1 MEENNNRNINNMPS
15 QKSIFEQDIEMKQN
29 LIKSTII
36 DKNYDKNAFFNFCMD
51 KKKEGGDDLANW
63 TVEELTST
71 INEFCEE
78 QNKIRLN
85 NQMLEEQYKRQRE
98 MAQNIQLN
106 MGAINQNYNPNY
118 NPNYPQNNQQPRLQ
132 NLSSIEFN
140 CNILTKSSLNGKQIK
155 VNIQNPK
162 PVEMGFFSSN
172 YIVYEIETNIL
183 PDKIKWLVNRR
194 YSDFINLRTA
204 LQYQFPHNLIPPLP
218 GKKIGGRRFE
228 LDFVS
233 KRMHFLNEFLNNL
246 VAVEEYKA
254 SDFLVSFLSITDR
267 NQYEYKMKEVNNYTK
282 PPMYIEDVRTLTG
295 KVKIFNDN
303 NLNEQYFSNVQ
314 NYFKLQNQLL
324 EKLNED
330 LKFFYKTMS
339 AAVTHLENVQK
350 DFEFLHLLNSQVHM
364 KEDIVKSY
372 EQLGIFFK
380 NWKNIIFNQN
390 DVIRRK
396 VKDFY
401 KYVRMEGEAYLEL
414 FVKRDEIQNK
424 FNSENKRLQ
433 DKKDKLWAQMDISKW
448 EILEDFGKIDRV
460 LLVRDKIYGCSKMCT
475 NETNNLNNLHKK
487 LGYVNK
493 CSIDEL
499 KRLVNKYKNTFV
511 DNIKAF
517 SQDLYPIINDAL
529 NVWSQMASSI
539 EDKHE

>member
-1 MEENNNRNINNMPS
+1 MEENNNKNINNMPS

-36 DKNYDKNAFFNFCMD
+36 DKNYDKNAFFIFFMN

-63 TVEELTST
+63 SVEELTST

-85 NQMLEEQYKRQRE
+85 NQILEEQYKRQRE

-118 NPNYPQNNQQPRLQ
+118 NPNYPQNNQQQRPQ

-140 CNILTKSSLNGKQIK
+140 CNILAKSNLNGKQIK

-183 PDKIKWLVNRR
+183 TDKVKWLVNRR
-194 YSDFINLRTA
+194 YSDFLNLRAA
-204 LQYQFPHNLIPPLP
+204 LQCQFPHNLIPPLP

-246 VAVEEYKA
+246 VAIEEYKA
-254 SDFLVSFLSITDR
+254 SDFLVSFLSIADR
-267 NQYEYKMKEVNNYTK
+267 NQFEYKMKEVNNYAN

-303 NLNEQYFSNVQ
+303 NLNDQYFSNVQ
-314 NYFKLQNQLL
+314 NYFKLQNQ
-324 EKLNED
+324 
-330 LKFFYKTMS
+330 F
-339 AAVTHLENVQK
+339 LENVQK

-424 FNSENKRLQ
+424 FNSDNKKLQ

-493 CSIDEL
+493 CCIDEL

-529 NVWSQMASSI
+529 NVWSQMASAI

>member
-1 MEENNNRNINNMPS
+1 MEENNNKINNNMPS

-36 DKNYDKNAFFNFCMD
+36 DKNYDKNAFFNFCMN

-63 TVEELTST
+63 TIEELNST

-78 QNKIRLN
+78 QNKILLN
-85 NQMLEEQYKRQRE
+85 NQMIEEQYKRQRE
-98 MAQNIQLN
+98 LAQNIHLN
-106 MGAINQNYNPNY
+106 MGDFNQNYSY
-118 NPNYPQNNQQPRLQ
+118 YQNQNLNQNQKPQ

-140 CNILTKSSLNGKQIK
+140 CNVLPKTILNNKQIK
-155 VNIQNPK
+155 VTIQNPK

-183 PDKIKWLVNRR
+183 NDKIKWLVNRR

-204 LQYQFPHNLIPPLP
+204 LQNQFPNNLIPPLP

-246 VAVEEYKA
+246 VAVEEFKA
-254 SDFLVSFLSITDR
+254 SDFLIAFLSIADR
-267 NQYEYKMKEVNNYTK
+267 SQFEYKMKEINNLPL
-282 PPMYIEDVRTLTG
+282 PPMYIEDIKTLSG
-295 KVKIFNDN
+295 KIKIFNDN
-303 NLNEQYFSNVQ
+303 NLNDQYFSNVQ

-330 LKFFYKTMS
+330 LKFFYKTMN
-339 AAVTHLENVQK
+339 AAVTNLENVQK

-372 EQLGIFFK
+372 EELCIFFK

-390 DVIRRK
+390 DVIRRR

-414 FVKRDEIQNK
+414 FIKRDEIQNK
-424 FNSENKRLQ
+424 FNGENKRLQ
-433 DKKDKLWAQMDISKW
+433 AKKDKLWAQMDISKW
-448 EILEDFGKIDRV
+448 EILEDFGRIDRV
-460 LLVRDKIYGCSKMCT
+460 LLVRDKVYGCSKMCT
-475 NETNNLNNLHKK
+475 TETNNLNNLHKK

-493 CSIDEL
+493 CCIDEL
-499 KRLVNKYKNTFV
+499 KRLVNKYKNSFV

-517 SQDLYPIINDAL
+517 SGDLYPIINDAL
-529 NVWSQMASSI
+529 NVWSQMASAI
-539 EDKHE
+539 EDKH

>member
-1 MEENNNRNINNMPS
+1 MEEKNINSISVNNMPS
-15 QKSIFEQDIEMKQN
+15 QKSIFEQDIEMKQKI
-29 LIKSTII
+29 IKSAII
-36 DKNYDKNAFFNFCMD
+36 DKNYDKNAFFYFCMN

-63 TVEELTST
+63 TIEELNST

-78 QNKIRLN
+78 QNKLILN
-85 NQMLEEQYKRQRE
+85 KKILEEQYQRQKE

-106 MGAINQNYNPNY
+106 MNDMNQNYNYREQYQNK
-118 NPNYPQNNQQPRLQ
+118 NNQ
-132 NLSSIEFN
+132 NISSIEFN
-140 CNILTKSSLNGKQIK
+140 CNILPKNNLNDKEIK
-155 VNIQNPK
+155 ILIKNPK
-162 PVEMGFFSSN
+162 PIETGFFSSN
-172 YIVYEIETNIL
+172 YIIYEIETFIIKDN
-183 PDKIKWLVNRR
+183 IKWVVNRR

-204 LQYQFPHNLIPPLP
+204 LQNQFPHKLIPPLP

-246 VAVEEYKA
+246 VAIEEFKT
-254 SDFLVSFLSITDR
+254 SDFLVAFLSFVDR
-267 NQYEYKMKEVNNYTK
+267 AQFEFKMKEINNI
-282 PPMYIEDVRTLTG
+282 PCEPMYIEDIKTLTG
-295 KVKIFNDN
+295 KIKIFNDN
-303 NLNEQYFSNVQ
+303 NINEQYFSNVQ

-330 LKFFYKTMS
+330 LKYFYKTINT
-339 AAVTHLENVQK
+339 AVAHLENVQK

-390 DVIRRK
+390 DIIRKR

-401 KYVRMEGEAYLEL
+401 KYVKMEGEAYLEL
-414 FVKRDEIQNK
+414 YKSRDDIQNR
-424 FNSENKRLQ
+424 FNNDFKKLQ
-433 DKKDKLWAQMDISKW
+433 SKKDKLWAQMDISKW
-448 EILEDFGKIDRV
+448 EILEDFGRIDRV
-460 LLVRDKIYGCSKMCT
+460 LLVRDKLYACSKMCT
-475 NETNNLNNLHKK
+475 TETNNLNNLQKK

-499 KRLVNKYKNTFV
+499 KKLVNKYKNSFV
-511 DNIKAF
+511 DNIKDF
-517 SQDLYPIINDAL
+517 SSDLYPIINDAL
-529 NVWSQMASSI
+529 NVWSQMASAI
-539 EDKHE
+539 EDKKE

>member
-1 MEENNNRNINNMPS
+1 MEENNINKINNMPS

-29 LIKSTII
+29 LIKAAII
-36 DKNYDKNAFFNFCMD
+36 DKNYDKNAFFNFCMN

-71 INEFCEE
+71 INEFVEE
-78 QNKIRLN
+78 QNKIILN
-85 NQMLEEQYKRQRE
+85 NQMIEEQYRRQRE
-98 MAQNIQLN
+98 MAQNIRLN
-106 MGAINQNYNPNY
+106 MGEINQNYQNQNQQQK
-118 NPNYPQNNQQPRLQ
+118 PQNLA
-132 NLSSIEFN
+132 SIEFN
-140 CNILTKSSLNGKQIK
+140 CNILPKSNLNGKQIK

-183 PDKIKWLVNRR
+183 PDKVRWLVNRR

-204 LQYQFPHNLIPPLP
+204 LQSQFPNLLIPPLP

-246 VAVEEYKA
+246 VAVEEFKA
-254 SDFLVSFLSITDR
+254 SDFLVSFLSTVDR
-267 NQYEYKMKEVNNYTK
+267 AQFEYKMKEINNYQTE
-282 PPMYIEDVRTLTG
+282 PMYIEEIKTLSG
-295 KVKIFNDN
+295 KIKIFNDN

-324 EKLNED
+324 EKLNLD
-330 LKFFYKTMS
+330 LKFFYKTMN
-339 AAVTHLENVQK
+339 AAVTNLENVQK

-390 DVIRRK
+390 DVIRRR

-414 FVKRDEIQNK
+414 FVKRDDIQNK
-424 FNSENKRLQ
+424 FNSENKRLTA
-433 DKKDKLWAQMDISKW
+433 KKDKLWAQMDISKW
-448 EILEDFGKIDRV
+448 EILEDFGRIDRV
-460 LLVRDKIYGCSKMCT
+460 LLVRDKVYGCSKMCT
-475 NETNNLNNLHKK
+475 TETNNLINLQKK

-517 SQDLYPIINDAL
+517 SGDLYPIINDAL
-529 NVWSQMASSI
+529 NVWSNMASSI
-539 EDKHE
+539 EDKHK

>member
-1 MEENNNRNINNMPS
+1 MEENNNKINNNMPS

-36 DKNYDKNAFFNFCMD
+36 DKNYDKNAFFNFCMN

-63 TVEELTST
+63 TIEELNST

-78 QNKIRLN
+78 QNKILLN
-85 NQMLEEQYKRQRE
+85 NQMIEEQYKRQRE
-98 MAQNIQLN
+98 MAQNIHLN
-106 MGAINQNYNPNY
+106 MGDFNQNYSYYQNPNQ
-118 NPNYPQNNQQPRLQ
+118 NQQKPQNLT
-132 NLSSIEFN
+132 SIEFN
-140 CNILTKSSLNGKQIK
+140 CNILPKTMLNNKQIK
-155 VNIQNPK
+155 VTIQNPK

-172 YIVYEIETNIL
+172 YIVYEIETYIL
-183 PDKIKWLVNRR
+183 PDKVRWLVNRR

-204 LQYQFPHNLIPPLP
+204 LQNQFPNNLIPPLP

-246 VAVEEYKA
+246 VAVEEFKA
-254 SDFLVSFLSITDR
+254 SDFLIAFLSIADR
-267 NQYEYKMKEVNNYTK
+267 SQFEYKMKEINNLPL
-282 PPMYIEDVRTLTG
+282 PPMYIEDIKTLSG
-295 KVKIFNDN
+295 KIKIFNDN
-303 NLNEQYFSNVQ
+303 NLNDQYFSNVQ

-330 LKFFYKTMS
+330 LKFFFKTMN
-339 AAVTHLENVQK
+339 AAVTNLENVQK

-372 EQLGIFFK
+372 EELGIFFK

-390 DVIRRK
+390 DVIRKR

-433 DKKDKLWAQMDISKW
+433 AKKDKLWAQMDISKW
-448 EILEDFGKIDRV
+448 EILEDFGRIDRV
-460 LLVRDKIYGCSKMCT
+460 LLVRDKVYGCSKMCT
-475 NETNNLNNLHKK
+475 TETNNLNNLHKK

-493 CSIDEL
+493 CCIDEL
-499 KRLVNKYKNTFV
+499 KRLVNKYKNSFV

-517 SQDLYPIINDAL
+517 SGDLYPIINDAL
-529 NVWSQMASSI
+529 NVWSQMASAI
-539 EDKHE
+539 EDKH

>member
-1 MEENNNRNINNMPS
+1 MEENQNKINNNMPS
-15 QKSIFEQDIEMKQN
+15 QKSIFDQDIEMKQN

-36 DKNYDKNAFFNFCMD
+36 DKNYDKNAFFNFCMN

-63 TVEELTST
+63 TMEELNST

-78 QNKIRLN
+78 QNKIILN
-85 NQMLEEQYKRQRE
+85 NQMLEEQYRRQRE

-106 MGAINQNYNPNY
+106 MGDINQNYQNYQNYQNP
-118 NPNYPQNNQQPRLQ
+118 QSQKVQ

-140 CNILTKSSLNGKQIK
+140 CNILQKSILNGKQIK
-155 VNIQNPK
+155 VTIKNPK

-183 PDKIKWLVNRR
+183 NDKIKWIVNRR

-204 LQYQFPHNLIPPLP
+204 LQNQFPHNLIPPLP

-246 VAVEEYKA
+246 VAIEEFKT
-254 SDFLVSFLSITDR
+254 SDFLVSFLSLVDR
-267 NQYEYKMKEVNNYTK
+267 SQFDYKMKEINNLPS
-282 PPMYIEDVRTLTG
+282 PPMYIEDIKTLSG
-295 KVKIFNDN
+295 KIKIFNDN
-303 NLNEQYFSNVQ
+303 SLNEQYFSNVQ

-330 LKFFYKTMS
+330 LKLFYKTINAS
-339 AAVTHLENVQK
+339 VTHLENVQK

-372 EQLGIFFK
+372 EELGIFFK

-390 DVIRRK
+390 DIIRKR

-414 FVKRDEIQNK
+414 FIKRDEIQNK
-424 FNSENKRLQ
+424 FNTENKRLQ
-433 DKKDKLWAQMDISKW
+433 AKKDKLWAQMDISKW
-448 EILEDFGKIDRV
+448 EILEDFGRIDRV
-460 LLVRDKIYGCSKMCT
+460 LLVRDKVYGCSKMCT
-475 NETNNLNNLHKK
+475 TETNNLNNLHKK

-499 KRLVNKYKNTFV
+499 KRLVNKYKNSFA

-517 SQDLYPIINDAL
+517 SGDLYPIINDAL

-539 EDKHE
+539 EDKH

>member
-1 MEENNNRNINNMPS
+1 MEENNNKINNNMPS

-36 DKNYDKNAFFNFCMD
+36 DKNYDKNAFFNFCMN

-63 TVEELTST
+63 TIEELNST

-78 QNKIRLN
+78 QNKILLN
-85 NQMLEEQYKRQRE
+85 NQMIEEQYKRQRE
-98 MAQNIQLN
+98 LAQNIHLN
-106 MGAINQNYNPNY
+106 MGDFNQNYSY
-118 NPNYPQNNQQPRLQ
+118 YQNQNLNQNQKPQ

-140 CNILTKSSLNGKQIK
+140 CNVLPKTILNNKQIK
-155 VNIQNPK
+155 VTIQNPK

-183 PDKIKWLVNRR
+183 NDKIKWLVNRR

-204 LQYQFPHNLIPPLP
+204 LQNQFPNNLIPPLP

-246 VAVEEYKA
+246 VAVEEFKA
-254 SDFLVSFLSITDR
+254 SDFLIAFLSIADR
-267 NQYEYKMKEVNNYTK
+267 SQFEYKMKEINNLPL
-282 PPMYIEDVRTLTG
+282 PPMYIEDIKTLSG
-295 KVKIFNDN
+295 KIKIFNDN
-303 NLNEQYFSNVQ
+303 NLNDQYFSNVQ

-330 LKFFYKTMS
+330 LKFFYKTMN
-339 AAVTHLENVQK
+339 AAVTNLENVQK

-372 EQLGIFFK
+372 EELCIFFK

-390 DVIRRK
+390 DVIRRR

-414 FVKRDEIQNK
+414 FIKRDEIQNK
-424 FNSENKRLQ
+424 FNAENKRLQ
-433 DKKDKLWAQMDISKW
+433 AKKDKLWAQMDISKW
-448 EILEDFGKIDRV
+448 EILEDFGRIDRV
-460 LLVRDKIYGCSKMCT
+460 LLVRDKVYGCSKMCT
-475 NETNNLNNLHKK
+475 TETNNLNNLHKK

-493 CSIDEL
+493 CCIDEL
-499 KRLVNKYKNTFV
+499 KRLVNKYKNSFV

-517 SQDLYPIINDAL
+517 SGDLYPIINDAL
-529 NVWSQMASSI
+529 NVWSQMASAI
-539 EDKHE
+539 EDKH

>member
-1 MEENNNRNINNMPS
+1 MEENQNKINNNMPS
-15 QKSIFEQDIEMKQN
+15 QKSIFDQDIEMKQN

-36 DKNYDKNAFFNFCMD
+36 DKNYDKNAFFNFCMN

-63 TVEELTST
+63 TMEELNST

-78 QNKIRLN
+78 QNKIILN
-85 NQMLEEQYKRQRE
+85 NQMLEEQYRRQRE

-106 MGAINQNYNPNY
+106 MGDINQNYQNYQNYQNP
-118 NPNYPQNNQQPRLQ
+118 QSQKVQ

-140 CNILTKSSLNGKQIK
+140 CNILQKSILNGKQIK
-155 VNIQNPK
+155 VTIKNPK

-183 PDKIKWLVNRR
+183 NDKIKWIVNRR

-204 LQYQFPHNLIPPLP
+204 LQNQFPNNLIPPLP

-246 VAVEEYKA
+246 VAIEEFKT
-254 SDFLVSFLSITDR
+254 SDFLVSFLSLVDR
-267 NQYEYKMKEVNNYTK
+267 SQFDYKMKEINNLPA
-282 PPMYIEDVRTLTG
+282 PPMYIEDIKTLSG
-295 KVKIFNDN
+295 KIKIFNDN
-303 NLNEQYFSNVQ
+303 SLNEQYFSNVQ

-330 LKFFYKTMS
+330 LKSFYKTINAS
-339 AAVTHLENVQK
+339 VTHLENVQK

-372 EQLGIFFK
+372 EELGIFFK

-390 DVIRRK
+390 DIIRKR

-414 FVKRDEIQNK
+414 FIKRDEIQNK
-424 FNSENKRLQ
+424 FNTENKRLQ
-433 DKKDKLWAQMDISKW
+433 AKKDKLWAQMDISKW
-448 EILEDFGKIDRV
+448 EILEDFGRIDRV

-475 NETNNLNNLHKK
+475 TETNNLNNLHKK

-493 CSIDEL
+493 CCIDEL
-499 KRLVNKYKNTFV
+499 KRLVNKYKNSFV

-517 SQDLYPIINDAL
+517 SGDLYPIINDAL
-529 NVWSQMASSI
+529 NVWSQMASAI
-539 EDKHE
+539 EDKH

>member
-1 MEENNNRNINNMPS
+1 MEENNNKINNNMPS

-36 DKNYDKNAFFNFCMD
+36 DKNYDKNAFFNFCMN

-63 TVEELTST
+63 TIEELNST

-78 QNKIRLN
+78 QNKILLN
-85 NQMLEEQYKRQRE
+85 NQMIEEQYKRQRE
-98 MAQNIQLN
+98 LAQNIHLN
-106 MGAINQNYNPNY
+106 MGDFNQNYSY
-118 NPNYPQNNQQPRLQ
+118 YQNQNLNQNQKPQ

-140 CNILTKSSLNGKQIK
+140 CNVLPKTILNNKQIK
-155 VNIQNPK
+155 VTIQNPK

-183 PDKIKWLVNRR
+183 NDKVKWLVNRR

-204 LQYQFPHNLIPPLP
+204 LQNQFPNNLIPPLP

-246 VAVEEYKA
+246 VAVEEFKA
-254 SDFLVSFLSITDR
+254 SDFLIAFLSIADR
-267 NQYEYKMKEVNNYTK
+267 SQFDYKMKEINNLPL
-282 PPMYIEDVRTLTG
+282 PPMYIEDIKTLSG
-295 KVKIFNDN
+295 KIKIFNDN
-303 NLNEQYFSNVQ
+303 NLNDQYFSNVQ

-330 LKFFYKTMS
+330 LKFFYKTMN
-339 AAVTHLENVQK
+339 AAVTNLENVQK

-372 EQLGIFFK
+372 EELCIFFK

-390 DVIRRK
+390 DVIRRR

-414 FVKRDEIQNK
+414 FIKRDEIQNK
-424 FNSENKRLQ
+424 FNAENKRLQ
-433 DKKDKLWAQMDISKW
+433 AKKDKLWAQMDISKW
-448 EILEDFGKIDRV
+448 EILEDFGRIDRV
-460 LLVRDKIYGCSKMCT
+460 LLVRDKVYGCSKMCT
-475 NETNNLNNLHKK
+475 TETNNLNNLHKK

-493 CSIDEL
+493 CCIDEL
-499 KRLVNKYKNTFV
+499 KRLVNKYKNSFV

-517 SQDLYPIINDAL
+517 SGDLYPIINDAL
-529 NVWSQMASSI
+529 NVWSQMASAI
-539 EDKHE
+539 EDKH

>member
-1 MEENNNRNINNMPS
+1 MEENNNKINNNMPS

-36 DKNYDKNAFFNFCMD
+36 DKNYDKNAFFNFCMN

-63 TVEELTST
+63 TIEELNST

-78 QNKIRLN
+78 QNKILLN
-85 NQMLEEQYKRQRE
+85 NQMIEEQYKRQRE
-98 MAQNIQLN
+98 LAQNIHLN
-106 MGAINQNYNPNY
+106 MGDFNQNYSY
-118 NPNYPQNNQQPRLQ
+118 YQNQNLNQNQKPQ

-140 CNILTKSSLNGKQIK
+140 CNVLPKTILNNKQIK
-155 VNIQNPK
+155 VTIQNPK

-183 PDKIKWLVNRR
+183 NDKVKWLVNRR

-204 LQYQFPHNLIPPLP
+204 LQNQFPNNLIPPLP

-246 VAVEEYKA
+246 VAVEEFKA
-254 SDFLVSFLSITDR
+254 SDFLIAFLSIADR
-267 NQYEYKMKEVNNYTK
+267 SQFEYKMKEINNLPL
-282 PPMYIEDVRTLTG
+282 PPMYIEDIKTLSG
-295 KVKIFNDN
+295 KIKIFNDN
-303 NLNEQYFSNVQ
+303 NLNDQYFSNVQ

-330 LKFFYKTMS
+330 LKFFYKTMN
-339 AAVTHLENVQK
+339 AAVTNLENVQK

-372 EQLGIFFK
+372 EELCIFFK

-390 DVIRRK
+390 DVIRRR

-414 FVKRDEIQNK
+414 FIKRDEIQNK
-424 FNSENKRLQ
+424 FNAENKRLQ
-433 DKKDKLWAQMDISKW
+433 AKKDKLWAQMDISKW
-448 EILEDFGKIDRV
+448 EILEDFGRIDRV
-460 LLVRDKIYGCSKMCT
+460 LLVRDKVYGCSKMCT
-475 NETNNLNNLHKK
+475 TETNNLNNLHKK

-493 CSIDEL
+493 CCIDEL
-499 KRLVNKYKNTFV
+499 KRLVNKYKNSFV

-517 SQDLYPIINDAL
+517 SGDLYPIINDAL
-529 NVWSQMASSI
+529 NVWSQMASAI
-539 EDKHE
+539 EDKH

>member
-1 MEENNNRNINNMPS
+1 MEENNINNININNMPS

-63 TVEELTST
+63 TVEELNST

-78 QNKIRLN
+78 QNKILLN
-85 NQMLEEQYKRQRE
+85 NKMLEEQYKRQRE

-106 MGAINQNYNPNY
+106 MGDINQNYREQI
-118 NPNYPQNNQQPRLQ
+118 QNKPQ

-140 CNILTKSSLNGKQIK
+140 CNILPKSNLNGKQIK
-155 VNIQNPK
+155 ITIQNPK
-162 PVEMGFFSSN
+162 PVETGFFSSN
-172 YIVYEIETNIL
+172 YIVYEIETNIIS
-183 PDKIKWLVNRR
+183 DKVKWLVNRR

-204 LQYQFPHNLIPPLP
+204 LQTQFPHNLVPPLP

-246 VAVEEYKA
+246 VAVEEFKA
-254 SDFLVSFLSITDR
+254 SDFLVSFLSTVDR
-267 NQYEYKMKEVNNYTK
+267 AQFEYKMKEINNYLTE
-282 PPMYIEDVRTLTG
+282 PMYIEDIKTLSG
-295 KVKIFNDN
+295 KLKIFNDN

-330 LKFFYKTMS
+330 LKFFYKSMS
-339 AAVTHLENVQK
+339 SAVTNLENVQK

-390 DVIRRK
+390 DVIKRR

-401 KYVRMEGEAYLEL
+401 KYVKMEGEAYLEL
-414 FVKRDEIQNK
+414 CIKRDDIQNK
-424 FNSENKRLQ
+424 FTTEYKRLQ
-433 DKKDKLWAQMDISKW
+433 TKKDKLWAQMDISKW

-475 NETNNLNNLHKK
+475 NETNNLNNLQKK

-499 KRLVNKYKNTFV
+499 KRLVNKYKNSFV

-517 SQDLYPIINDAL
+517 SGDLYPIINDAL
-529 NVWSQMASSI
+529 NVWSQMASAIS
-539 EDKHE
+539 DKNE

>member
-1 MEENNNRNINNMPS
+1 MEENNNKINSNMPS

-36 DKNYDKNAFFNFCMD
+36 DKNYDKNAFFNFCMN

-63 TVEELTST
+63 TIEELNST

-78 QNKIRLN
+78 QNKILLN
-85 NQMLEEQYKRQRE
+85 NQMIEEQYKRQRE
-98 MAQNIQLN
+98 LAQNIHLN
-106 MGAINQNYNPNY
+106 MGDFNQNYSY
-118 NPNYPQNNQQPRLQ
+118 YQNQNLNQNQKPQ

-140 CNILTKSSLNGKQIK
+140 CNVLPKTILNNKQIK
-155 VNIQNPK
+155 VTIQNPK

-183 PDKIKWLVNRR
+183 NDKVKWLVNRR

-204 LQYQFPHNLIPPLP
+204 LQNQFPNNLIPPLP

-246 VAVEEYKA
+246 VAVEEFKA
-254 SDFLVSFLSITDR
+254 SDFLIAFLSIADR
-267 NQYEYKMKEVNNYTK
+267 SQFEYKMKEINNLPL
-282 PPMYIEDVRTLTG
+282 PPMYIEDIKTLSG
-295 KVKIFNDN
+295 KIKIFNDN
-303 NLNEQYFSNVQ
+303 NLNDQYFSNVQ

-330 LKFFYKTMS
+330 LKFFYKTMN
-339 AAVTHLENVQK
+339 AAVTNLENVQK

-372 EQLGIFFK
+372 EELCIFFK

-390 DVIRRK
+390 DVIRRR

-414 FVKRDEIQNK
+414 FIKRDEIQNK
-424 FNSENKRLQ
+424 FNAENKRLQ
-433 DKKDKLWAQMDISKW
+433 AKKDKLWAQMDISKW
-448 EILEDFGKIDRV
+448 EILEDFGRIDRV
-460 LLVRDKIYGCSKMCT
+460 LLVRDKVYGCSKMCT
-475 NETNNLNNLHKK
+475 TETNNLNNLHKK

-493 CSIDEL
+493 CCIDEL
-499 KRLVNKYKNTFV
+499 KRLVNKYKNSFV

-517 SQDLYPIINDAL
+517 SGDLYPIINDAL
-529 NVWSQMASSI
+529 NVWSQMASAI
-539 EDKHE
+539 EDKH

>member
-1 MEENNNRNINNMPS
+1 MEENNNKINNNMPS

-36 DKNYDKNAFFNFCMD
+36 DKNYDKNAFFNFCMN

-63 TVEELTST
+63 TIEELNST

-78 QNKIRLN
+78 QNKILLN
-85 NQMLEEQYKRQRE
+85 IQMIEEQYKRQRE
-98 MAQNIQLN
+98 LAQNIHLN
-106 MGAINQNYNPNY
+106 MGDFNQNYSY
-118 NPNYPQNNQQPRLQ
+118 YQNQNLNQNQKPQ

-140 CNILTKSSLNGKQIK
+140 CNVLPKTILNNKQIK
-155 VNIQNPK
+155 VTIQNPK

-183 PDKIKWLVNRR
+183 NDKVKWLVNRR

-204 LQYQFPHNLIPPLP
+204 LQNQFPNNLIPPLP

-246 VAVEEYKA
+246 VAVEEFKA
-254 SDFLVSFLSITDR
+254 SDFLIAFLSIADR
-267 NQYEYKMKEVNNYTK
+267 SQFEYKMKEINNLPL
-282 PPMYIEDVRTLTG
+282 PPMYIEDIKTLSG
-295 KVKIFNDN
+295 KIKIFNDN
-303 NLNEQYFSNVQ
+303 NLNDQYFSNVQ

-330 LKFFYKTMS
+330 LKFFYKTMN
-339 AAVTHLENVQK
+339 AAVTNLENVQK

-372 EQLGIFFK
+372 EELCIFFK

-390 DVIRRK
+390 DVIRRR

-414 FVKRDEIQNK
+414 FIKRDEIQNK
-424 FNSENKRLQ
+424 FNAENKRLQ
-433 DKKDKLWAQMDISKW
+433 AKKDKLWAQMDISKW
-448 EILEDFGKIDRV
+448 EILEDFGRIDRV
-460 LLVRDKIYGCSKMCT
+460 LLVRDKVYGCSKMCT
-475 NETNNLNNLHKK
+475 TETNNLNNLHKK

-493 CSIDEL
+493 CCIDEL
-499 KRLVNKYKNTFV
+499 KRLVNKYKNSFV

-517 SQDLYPIINDAL
+517 SGDLYPIINDAL
-529 NVWSQMASSI
+529 NVWSQMASAI
-539 EDKHE
+539 EDKH

>member
-1 MEENNNRNINNMPS
+1 MEENNNKINNNMPS

-36 DKNYDKNAFFNFCMD
+36 DKNYDKNAFFNFCMN

-63 TVEELTST
+63 TIEELNST

-78 QNKIRLN
+78 QNKILLN
-85 NQMLEEQYKRQRE
+85 NQMIEEQYKRQRE
-98 MAQNIQLN
+98 LAQNIHLN
-106 MGAINQNYNPNY
+106 MGDFNQNYSYYQNPNL
-118 NPNYPQNNQQPRLQ
+118 NQNQKPQ

-140 CNILTKSSLNGKQIK
+140 CNVLPKTILNNKQIK
-155 VNIQNPK
+155 VTIQNPK

-183 PDKIKWLVNRR
+183 NDKVKWLVNRR

-204 LQYQFPHNLIPPLP
+204 LQNQFPNNLIPPLP

-246 VAVEEYKA
+246 VAVEEFKA
-254 SDFLVSFLSITDR
+254 SDFLIAFLSIADR
-267 NQYEYKMKEVNNYTK
+267 SQFEYKMKEINNLPL
-282 PPMYIEDVRTLTG
+282 PPMYIEDIKTLSG
-295 KVKIFNDN
+295 KIKIFNDN
-303 NLNEQYFSNVQ
+303 NLNDQYFSNVQ

-330 LKFFYKTMS
+330 LKFFYKTMN
-339 AAVTHLENVQK
+339 AAVTNLENVQK

-372 EQLGIFFK
+372 EELCIFFK

-390 DVIRRK
+390 DVIRRR

-414 FVKRDEIQNK
+414 FIKRDEIQNK
-424 FNSENKRLQ
+424 FNAENKRLQ
-433 DKKDKLWAQMDISKW
+433 AKKDKLWAQMDISKW
-448 EILEDFGKIDRV
+448 EILEDFGRIDRV
-460 LLVRDKIYGCSKMCT
+460 LLVRDKVYGCSKMCT
-475 NETNNLNNLHKK
+475 TETNNLNNLHKK

-493 CSIDEL
+493 CCIDEL
-499 KRLVNKYKNTFV
+499 KRLVNKYKNSFV

-517 SQDLYPIINDAL
+517 SGDLYPIINDAL
-529 NVWSQMASSI
+529 NVWSQMASAI
-539 EDKHE
+539 EDKH

>member
-1 MEENNNRNINNMPS
+1 MEENNNKINNNMPS

-36 DKNYDKNAFFNFCMD
+36 DKNYDKNAFFNFCMN

-63 TVEELTST
+63 TIEELNST

-78 QNKIRLN
+78 QNKILLN
-85 NQMLEEQYKRQRE
+85 NQMIEEQYKRQRE
-98 MAQNIQLN
+98 LAQNIHLN
-106 MGAINQNYNPNY
+106 MGDFNQNYSY
-118 NPNYPQNNQQPRLQ
+118 YQNQNLNQNQKPQ

-140 CNILTKSSLNGKQIK
+140 CNVLPKTILNNKQIK
-155 VNIQNPK
+155 VTIQNPK

-183 PDKIKWLVNRR
+183 NDKVKWLVNRR

-204 LQYQFPHNLIPPLP
+204 LQNQFPNNLIPPLP

-246 VAVEEYKA
+246 VAVEEFKA
-254 SDFLVSFLSITDR
+254 SDFLIAFLSIADR
-267 NQYEYKMKEVNNYTK
+267 SQFEYKMKEINNLPL
-282 PPMYIEDVRTLTG
+282 PPMYIEDIKTLSG
-295 KVKIFNDN
+295 KIKIFNDN
-303 NLNEQYFSNVQ
+303 NLNDQYFSNVQ

-330 LKFFYKTMS
+330 LKFFYKTMN
-339 AAVTHLENVQK
+339 AAVTNLENVQK
-350 DFEFLHLLNSQVHM
+350 DFEFFHLLNSQVHM

-372 EQLGIFFK
+372 EELCIFFK

-390 DVIRRK
+390 DVIRRR

-414 FVKRDEIQNK
+414 FIKRDEIQNK
-424 FNSENKRLQ
+424 FNAENKRLQ
-433 DKKDKLWAQMDISKW
+433 AKKDKLWAQMDISKW
-448 EILEDFGKIDRV
+448 EILEDFGRIDRV
-460 LLVRDKIYGCSKMCT
+460 LLVRDKVYGCSKMCT
-475 NETNNLNNLHKK
+475 TETNNLNNLHKK

-493 CSIDEL
+493 CCIDEL
-499 KRLVNKYKNTFV
+499 KRLVNKYKNSFV

-517 SQDLYPIINDAL
+517 SGDLYPIINDAL
-529 NVWSQMASSI
+529 NVWSQMASAI
-539 EDKHE
+539 EDKH

>member
-1 MEENNNRNINNMPS
+1 MEENNNKINNNMPS

-36 DKNYDKNAFFNFCMD
+36 DKNYDKNAFFNFCMN

-63 TVEELTST
+63 TIEELNST

-78 QNKIRLN
+78 QNKILLN
-85 NQMLEEQYKRQRE
+85 NQMIEEQYKRQRE
-98 MAQNIQLN
+98 LAQNIHLN
-106 MGAINQNYNPNY
+106 MGDFNQNYSY
-118 NPNYPQNNQQPRLQ
+118 YQNQNLNQNQKPQ

-140 CNILTKSSLNGKQIK
+140 CNVLPKTILNNKQIK
-155 VNIQNPK
+155 VTIQNPK

-183 PDKIKWLVNRR
+183 NDKVKWLVNRR

-204 LQYQFPHNLIPPLP
+204 LQNQFPNNLIPPLP

-246 VAVEEYKA
+246 VAVEEFKA
-254 SDFLVSFLSITDR
+254 SDFLIAFLSIADR
-267 NQYEYKMKEVNNYTK
+267 SQFEYKMKEINNLPL
-282 PPMYIEDVRTLTG
+282 PPMYIEDIKTLSG
-295 KVKIFNDN
+295 KIKIFNDN
-303 NLNEQYFSNVQ
+303 NLNDQYFSNVQ

-330 LKFFYKTMS
+330 LKFFYKTMN
-339 AAVTHLENVQK
+339 AAVTNLENVQK

-372 EQLGIFFK
+372 EELCIFFK

-390 DVIRRK
+390 DVIRRR

-414 FVKRDEIQNK
+414 FIKRDEIQNK
-424 FNSENKRLQ
+424 FNGENKRLQ
-433 DKKDKLWAQMDISKW
+433 AKKDKLWAQMDISKW
-448 EILEDFGKIDRV
+448 EILEDFGRIDRV
-460 LLVRDKIYGCSKMCT
+460 LLVRDKVYGCSKMCT
-475 NETNNLNNLHKK
+475 TETNNLNNLHKK

-493 CSIDEL
+493 CCIDEL
-499 KRLVNKYKNTFV
+499 KRLVNKYKNSFV

-517 SQDLYPIINDAL
+517 SGDLYPIINDAL
-529 NVWSQMASSI
+529 NVWSQMASAI
-539 EDKHE
+539 EDKH

>member
-1 MEENNNRNINNMPS
+1 MEENNNKINSNMPS

-36 DKNYDKNAFFNFCMD
+36 DKNYDKNAFFNFCMN

-63 TVEELTST
+63 TIEELNST

-78 QNKIRLN
+78 QNKILLN
-85 NQMLEEQYKRQRE
+85 NQMIEEQYKRQRE
-98 MAQNIQLN
+98 LAQNIHLN
-106 MGAINQNYNPNY
+106 MGDFSQNYSYYQNQNLN
-118 NPNYPQNNQQPRLQ
+118 QNQKPQ

-140 CNILTKSSLNGKQIK
+140 CNVLPKTILNNKQIK
-155 VNIQNPK
+155 VTIQNPK

-183 PDKIKWLVNRR
+183 NDKIKWLVNRR

-204 LQYQFPHNLIPPLP
+204 LQNQFPNNLIPPLP

-246 VAVEEYKA
+246 VAVEEFKA
-254 SDFLVSFLSITDR
+254 SDFLIAFLSIADR
-267 NQYEYKMKEVNNYTK
+267 SQFEYKMKEINNLPL
-282 PPMYIEDVRTLTG
+282 PPMYIEDIKTLSG
-295 KVKIFNDN
+295 KIKIFNDN
-303 NLNEQYFSNVQ
+303 NLNDQYFSNVQ

-330 LKFFYKTMS
+330 LKFFYKTMN
-339 AAVTHLENVQK
+339 AAVTNLENVQK

-372 EQLGIFFK
+372 EELCIFFK

-390 DVIRRK
+390 DVIRRR

-414 FVKRDEIQNK
+414 FIKRDEIQNK
-424 FNSENKRLQ
+424 FNAENKRLQ
-433 DKKDKLWAQMDISKW
+433 AKKDKLWAQMDISKW
-448 EILEDFGKIDRV
+448 EILEDFGRIDRV
-460 LLVRDKIYGCSKMCT
+460 LLVRDKVYGCSKMCT
-475 NETNNLNNLHKK
+475 TETNNLNNLHKK

-493 CSIDEL
+493 CCIDEL
-499 KRLVNKYKNTFV
+499 KRLVNKYKNSFV

-517 SQDLYPIINDAL
+517 SGDLYPIINDAL
-529 NVWSQMASSI
+529 NVWSQMASAI
-539 EDKHE
+539 EDKH

>member
-1 MEENNNRNINNMPS
+1 MEENNNKINNNMPS

-36 DKNYDKNAFFNFCMD
+36 DKNYDKNAFLNFCMN

-63 TVEELTST
+63 TIEELNST

-78 QNKIRLN
+78 QNKILLN
-85 NQMLEEQYKRQRE
+85 NQMIEEQYKRQRE
-98 MAQNIQLN
+98 LAQNIHLN
-106 MGAINQNYNPNY
+106 MGDFNQNYSY
-118 NPNYPQNNQQPRLQ
+118 YQNQNLNQNQKPQ

-140 CNILTKSSLNGKQIK
+140 CNVLPKTILNNKQIK
-155 VNIQNPK
+155 VTIQNPK

-183 PDKIKWLVNRR
+183 NDKVKWLVNRR

-204 LQYQFPHNLIPPLP
+204 LQNQFPNNLIPPLP

-246 VAVEEYKA
+246 VAVEEFKA
-254 SDFLVSFLSITDR
+254 SDFLIAFLSIADR
-267 NQYEYKMKEVNNYTK
+267 SQFEYKMKEINNLPL
-282 PPMYIEDVRTLTG
+282 PPMYIEDIKTLSG
-295 KVKIFNDN
+295 KIKIFNDN
-303 NLNEQYFSNVQ
+303 NLNDQYFSNVQ

-330 LKFFYKTMS
+330 LKFFYKTMN
-339 AAVTHLENVQK
+339 AAVTNLENVQK

-372 EQLGIFFK
+372 EELCIFFK

-390 DVIRRK
+390 DVIRRR

-414 FVKRDEIQNK
+414 FIKRDEIQNK
-424 FNSENKRLQ
+424 FNAENKRLQ
-433 DKKDKLWAQMDISKW
+433 AKKDKLWAQMDISKW
-448 EILEDFGKIDRV
+448 EILEDFGRIDRV
-460 LLVRDKIYGCSKMCT
+460 LLVRDKVYGCSKMCT
-475 NETNNLNNLHKK
+475 TETNNLNNLHKK

-493 CSIDEL
+493 CCIDEL
-499 KRLVNKYKNTFV
+499 KRLVNKYKNSFV

-517 SQDLYPIINDAL
+517 SGDLYPIINDAL
-529 NVWSQMASSI
+529 NVWSQMASAI
-539 EDKHE
+539 EDKH

>member
-1 MEENNNRNINNMPS
+1 MEENNNKINNNMPS

-36 DKNYDKNAFFNFCMD
+36 DKNYDKNAFFNFCMN

-63 TVEELTST
+63 TIEELNST

-78 QNKIRLN
+78 QNKILLN
-85 NQMLEEQYKRQRE
+85 NQMIEEEYKRQRE
-98 MAQNIQLN
+98 MAQNIHLN
-106 MGAINQNYNPNY
+106 MGDFNQNYSYYQNPNQ
-118 NPNYPQNNQQPRLQ
+118 NQQKPQNLT
-132 NLSSIEFN
+132 SIEFN
-140 CNILTKSSLNGKQIK
+140 CNILPKTILNNKQIK
-155 VNIQNPK
+155 VTIQNPK

-172 YIVYEIETNIL
+172 YIVYEIETYIL
-183 PDKIKWLVNRR
+183 PDKVRWLVNRR

-204 LQYQFPHNLIPPLP
+204 LQNQFPNNLIPPLP

-246 VAVEEYKA
+246 VAIEEFKA
-254 SDFLVSFLSITDR
+254 SDFLIAFLSIADR
-267 NQYEYKMKEVNNYTK
+267 SQFEYKMKEINNLPL
-282 PPMYIEDVRTLTG
+282 PPMYIEDIKTLSG
-295 KVKIFNDN
+295 KIKIFNDN
-303 NLNEQYFSNVQ
+303 NLNDQYFSNVQ

-330 LKFFYKTMS
+330 LKFFYKTMN
-339 AAVTHLENVQK
+339 AAVTNLENVQK

-372 EQLGIFFK
+372 EELGIFFK

-390 DVIRRK
+390 DVIRKR

-433 DKKDKLWAQMDISKW
+433 AKKDKLWAQMDISKW
-448 EILEDFGKIDRV
+448 EILEDFGRIDRV
-460 LLVRDKIYGCSKMCT
+460 LLVRDKVYGCSKMCT
-475 NETNNLNNLHKK
+475 TETNNLNNLHKK

-493 CSIDEL
+493 CCIDEL
-499 KRLVNKYKNTFV
+499 KRLVNKYKNSFV

-517 SQDLYPIINDAL
+517 SGDLYPIINDAL
-529 NVWSQMASSI
+529 NVWSQMASAI
-539 EDKHE
+539 EDKH

>member
-1 MEENNNRNINNMPS
+1 MEENNNKINNNMPS

-36 DKNYDKNAFFNFCMD
+36 DKNYDKNAFFNFCMN

-63 TVEELTST
+63 TIEELNST

-78 QNKIRLN
+78 QNKILLN
-85 NQMLEEQYKRQRE
+85 NQMIEEQYKRQRE
-98 MAQNIQLN
+98 MAQNIHLN
-106 MGAINQNYNPNY
+106 MGDFNQNYSYYQNPNQ
-118 NPNYPQNNQQPRLQ
+118 NQQKPQNLT
-132 NLSSIEFN
+132 SIEFN
-140 CNILTKSSLNGKQIK
+140 CNILPKTILNNKQIK
-155 VNIQNPK
+155 VTIQNPK

-172 YIVYEIETNIL
+172 YIVYEIETYIL
-183 PDKIKWLVNRR
+183 PDKVRWLVNRR

-204 LQYQFPHNLIPPLP
+204 LQNQFPNNLIPPLP

-246 VAVEEYKA
+246 VAVEEFKA
-254 SDFLVSFLSITDR
+254 SDFLIAFLSIADR
-267 NQYEYKMKEVNNYTK
+267 SQFEYKMKEINNLPL
-282 PPMYIEDVRTLTG
+282 PPMYIEDIKTLSG
-295 KVKIFNDN
+295 KIKIFNDN
-303 NLNEQYFSNVQ
+303 NLNDQYFSNVQ

-330 LKFFYKTMS
+330 LKFFFKTMN
-339 AAVTHLENVQK
+339 AAVTNLENVQK

-372 EQLGIFFK
+372 EELGIFFK

-390 DVIRRK
+390 DVIRKR

-414 FVKRDEIQNK
+414 FIKRDEIQNK

-433 DKKDKLWAQMDISKW
+433 AKKDKLWAQMDISKW
-448 EILEDFGKIDRV
+448 EILEDFGRIDRV
-460 LLVRDKIYGCSKMCT
+460 LLVRDKVYGCSKMCT
-475 NETNNLNNLHKK
+475 TETNNLNNLHKK

-493 CSIDEL
+493 CCIDEL
-499 KRLVNKYKNTFV
+499 KRLVNKYKNSFV

-517 SQDLYPIINDAL
+517 SGDLYPIINDAL
-529 NVWSQMASSI
+529 NVWSQMASAI
-539 EDKHE
+539 EDKH

>member
-1 MEENNNRNINNMPS
+1 MEENQNKINNNMPS
-15 QKSIFEQDIEMKQN
+15 QKSIFDQDIEMKQN

-36 DKNYDKNAFFNFCMD
+36 DKNYDKNAFFNFCMN

-63 TVEELTST
+63 TMEELNST

-78 QNKIRLN
+78 QNKIILN
-85 NQMLEEQYKRQRE
+85 NQMLEEQYRRQRE

-106 MGAINQNYNPNY
+106 MGDINQNYQNYQNYQNP
-118 NPNYPQNNQQPRLQ
+118 QLQKVQ

-140 CNILTKSSLNGKQIK
+140 CNILQKSILNGKQIK
-155 VNIQNPK
+155 VTIKNPK

-183 PDKIKWLVNRR
+183 NDKIKWIVNRR

-204 LQYQFPHNLIPPLP
+204 LQNQFPHNLIPPLP

-246 VAVEEYKA
+246 VAIEEFKT
-254 SDFLVSFLSITDR
+254 SDFLVSFLSLVDR
-267 NQYEYKMKEVNNYTK
+267 SQFDYKMKEINNLPA
-282 PPMYIEDVRTLTG
+282 PPMYIEDIKTLSG
-295 KVKIFNDN
+295 KIKIFNDN
-303 NLNEQYFSNVQ
+303 SLNEQYFSNVQ

-330 LKFFYKTMS
+330 LKLFYKTINAS
-339 AAVTHLENVQK
+339 VTHLENVQK

-372 EQLGIFFK
+372 EELGIFFK

-390 DVIRRK
+390 DIIRKR

-414 FVKRDEIQNK
+414 FIKRDEIQNK
-424 FNSENKRLQ
+424 FNTENKRLQ
-433 DKKDKLWAQMDISKW
+433 AKKDKLWAQMDISKW
-448 EILEDFGKIDRV
+448 EILEDFGRIDRV

-475 NETNNLNNLHKK
+475 TETNNLNNLHKQ

-499 KRLVNKYKNTFV
+499 KRLVNKYKNSFA

-517 SQDLYPIINDAL
+517 SGDLYPIINDAL
-529 NVWSQMASSI
+529 NVWSQMASAI
-539 EDKHE
+539 EDKH